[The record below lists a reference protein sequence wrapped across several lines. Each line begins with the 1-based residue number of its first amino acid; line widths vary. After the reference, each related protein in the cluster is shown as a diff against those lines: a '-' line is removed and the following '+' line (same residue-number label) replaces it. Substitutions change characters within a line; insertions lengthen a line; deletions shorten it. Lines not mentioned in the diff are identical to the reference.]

1 MTKAQTS
8 KTANSVKESTKGM
21 FKELKEQFDYTSPM
35 QAPRVEK
42 VVVTTGIGK
51 IQGDKKKVALIAD
64 RLAKITG
71 QKPKENAAKMSVA
84 GFKLREGNIIGYQ
97 VTLRG
102 ARMNDFL
109 DKLINIALPRTRDF
123 RGLDASSIDEMGNY
137 NMGIREHT
145 IFPETS
151 DEDIN
156 DVFGLGITIVTTAQ
170 TKDEAEALLR
180 GIGMPLR
187 KADKDAK

>member
-1 MTKAQTS
+1 MTQSTKKQV
-8 KTANSVKESTKGM
+8 ANRVSESVKGM
-21 FKELKEQFDYTSPM
+21 FDALKKDFSYTSSM
-35 QAPRVEK
+35 QAPKLEK

-71 QKPKENAAKMSVA
+71 QKPKQNAAKMSVA

-109 DKLINIALPRTRDF
+109 DKLINVALPRTRDF
-123 RGLDASSIDEMGNY
+123 RGLSASSIDEMGNY
-137 NMGIREHT
+137 NMGIKEHT

-156 DVFGLGITIVTTAQ
+156 DVFGLGITIVTTAT
-170 TKDEAEALLR
+170 TKKEAEALLR

-187 KADKDAK
+187 KENAE